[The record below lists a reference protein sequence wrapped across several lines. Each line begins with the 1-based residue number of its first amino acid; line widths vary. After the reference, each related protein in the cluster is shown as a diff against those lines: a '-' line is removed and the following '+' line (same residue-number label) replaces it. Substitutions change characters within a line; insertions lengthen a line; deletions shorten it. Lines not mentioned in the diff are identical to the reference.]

1 VTASDKQFFLAHTP
15 ADIGMA
21 FVPMQHLA
29 PSHTIALAEIE

>member
-1 VTASDKQFFLAHTP
+1 VTASDKQPFLARTP

-21 FVPMQHLA
+21 FVPVQHPA